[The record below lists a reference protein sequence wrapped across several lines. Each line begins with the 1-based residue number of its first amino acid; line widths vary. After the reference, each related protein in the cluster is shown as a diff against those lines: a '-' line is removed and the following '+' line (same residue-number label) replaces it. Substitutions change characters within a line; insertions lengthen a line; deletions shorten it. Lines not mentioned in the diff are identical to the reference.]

1 MKALVTGMM
10 TPYGL
15 FTVRRLAEMGFD
27 VTAAACSGWDYA
39 MYSKGVKK
47 RLKLPSTRYE
57 PIRFAE
63 AVINELRTGNYDI
76 YVPTFEDGFVMS
88 YFRDEIA
95 KYTKTLLMPFKDIMT
110 AHDKGTMRDVAKSIG
125 VGVPDPTYVPK
136 NMDEALE
143 ILAGIDYPVVLK
155 QRRSCGAHGQQIVKD
170 PQKLV
175 SLYRGI
181 VEEYHL
187 TDQELPL
194 IQRFIG
200 GPQICTV
207 GLAYEGELL
216 GQVAFRSLRTQPR
229 DGGTTALKE
238 IVDSPLAF
246 RNDAALVKKL
256 NWTGFFCSDYLT
268 DDTGNLNFI
277 DCNPRMAP
285 GIILG
290 YNGGV
295 DLLSAYVDL
304 ALGKKVGPLAHPKAG
319 TLGRMQ
325 FLDLGWLI
333 DSLMDKSY
341 SFSQKVDAWKE
352 WRDHRGQKIKDDV
365 FSWSDIKPGL
375 MLYWFIITRL
385 GPLLSPH
392 QGEVFLENHLFDE
405 ARFYEQLAAM
415 PVKEAAT
422 ASV

>member
-1 MKALVTGMM
+1 MRAFVTGMM

-15 FTVRRLAEMGFD
+15 FTVRRLAELGYE
-27 VTAAACSGWDYA
+27 VTAAGCSGWDYA

-47 RLKLPSTRYE
+47 RLKFPSARYE
-57 PIRFAE
+57 PIRYAD
-63 AVINELRTGNYDI
+63 AVINELKNGNYDI

-110 AHDKGTMRDVAKSIG
+110 AHDKGVMRDIATKIG
-125 VGVPDPTYVPK
+125 VSVPNPTYVPK
-136 NMDEALE
+136 TMEEALA
-143 ILAGIDYPVVLK
+143 ILAKIDYPVVLK
-155 QRRSCGAHGQQIVKD
+155 QRRACGAHGQQIVQD
-170 PQKLV
+170 PQKLIP
-175 SLYRGI
+175 LYRSI

-187 TDQELPL
+187 TDQELPI
-194 IQRFIG
+194 IQRFVN

-207 GLAYEGELL
+207 GLAYKGELV
-216 GQVAFRSLRTQPR
+216 GQVAVKSLRTQPR

-246 RNDAALVKKL
+246 RYDAALVKKL
-256 NWTGFFCSDYLT
+256 NWSGFFCSDYLT
-268 DDTGNLNFI
+268 DETGDLNFI

-290 YNGGV
+290 YNGGI
-295 DLLSAYVDL
+295 DMLSAYVDL
-304 ALGKKVGPLAHPKAG
+304 ALGKEVGPLTPPKAG

-325 FLDLGWLI
+325 FLDLGWLL

-341 SFSQKVDAWKE
+341 TFSMKVNAWKE

-365 FSWSDIKPGL
+365 LSWSDVKPGL

-392 QGEVFLENHLFDE
+392 QGEVFLENSLFDE
-405 ARFYEQLAAM
+405 ARFYAQLAEI
-415 PVKEAAT
+415 PVKQAAA